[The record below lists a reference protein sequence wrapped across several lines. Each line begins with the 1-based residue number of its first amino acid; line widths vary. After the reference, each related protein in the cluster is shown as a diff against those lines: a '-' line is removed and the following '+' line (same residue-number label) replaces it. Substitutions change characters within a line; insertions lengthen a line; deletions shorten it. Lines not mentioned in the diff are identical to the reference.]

1 MWLKNDGQSEE
12 DLLQNRF
19 TAYISVALQRRRK
32 DYMLQERR
40 QQQKEILTDN
50 PVSDGNYE
58 ILDDVMS
65 DLPLLMQLENVKLL
79 HALRVLDEKERQVF
93 FARVLDEKSFEE
105 LANTTSVSYKSVT
118 SLYYRALRKIRD
130 RMSGDNEF

>member
-1 MWLKNDGQSEE
+1 MWLKNDGQNEE

-32 DYMLQERR
+32 DYMLQEMR
-40 QQQKEILTDN
+40 QQQLEILTDN

-58 ILDDVMS
+58 ILEDVIS
-65 DLPLLMQLENVKLL
+65 ELPLLMQLENDKLL
-79 HALRVLDEKERQVF
+79 HALKGLDEKERQVF

-105 LANTTSVSYKSVT
+105 LANTTGVSYKSVT
-118 SLYYRALRKIRD
+118 ALYYRVLRKLRN
-130 RMSGDNEF
+130 RMRGNNEI

>member
-65 DLPLLMQLENVKLL
+65 ELPLLMQLENVKLL

-105 LANTTSVSYKSVT
+105 LANTTGVSYKSVT

>member
-79 HALRVLDEKERQVF
+79 HALRVLGEKERQVF

-105 LANTTSVSYKSVT
+105 LANTTGVSYKSVT